1 MLQINN
7 FSVGIKEKIIVDS
20 LTLEI
25 GDGEVVG
32 LVGESG
38 SGKSMT
44 ALGIMGLLP
53 HTAEVMSGEI
63 LLDSENLLAKSAQE
77 MRNLRGRDISMI
89 FQEPMTSLNPT
100 MKVGKQLMEV
110 FAVHSDKYLKDEAK
124 NKVLEVLKSVGLNDS
139 QRVFDSYP
147 HELSGGMRQRAMIAM
162 AMLLRPKLLIADEPT
177 TALDVTIQAQ
187 ILKLITDLNK
197 ELGMGIMLITHDLG
211 VVAQTCQRVI
221 VMYLGHIVE
230 EGTVDDIFDRPLHPY
245 TIGLIKSIP
254 RMTTK
259 KGEKLYMIKGMVPQ
273 LSEVGSGC
281 RFASRCPYCT
291 EECKIHDPEL
301 RTVNETQKVCCL
313 HANEF

>member
-63 LLDSENLLAKSAQE
+63 LLDSRNLLAKSAQE

-110 FAVHSDKYLKDEAK
+110 FAVHSEKYLKGEAQ

-139 QRVFDSYP
+139 RRVFDSYP

-177 TALDVTIQAQ
+177 TALDVTVQKQ
-187 ILKLITDLNK
+187 ILDMLIELK
-197 ELGMGIMLITHDLG
+197 EREGGQKMSILFITHDLEL
-211 VVAQTCQRVI
+211 ARHFCDRI
-221 VMYLGHIVE
+221 AVMKDGAIVE
-230 EGTVDDIFDRPLHPY
+230 QGEAADR
-245 TIGLIKSIP
+245 KS
-254 RMTTK
+254 
-259 KGEKLYMIKGMVPQ
+259 V
-273 LSEVGSGC
+273 V
-281 RFASRCPYCT
+281 
-291 EECKIHDPEL
+291 
-301 RTVNETQKVCCL
+301 
-313 HANEF
+313 

>member
-63 LLDSENLLAKSAQE
+63 LLDSRNLLAKSAQE

-110 FAVHSDKYLKDEAK
+110 FAVHSEKYLKDEAQ

-139 QRVFDSYP
+139 RRVFDSYP

-177 TALDVTIQAQ
+177 TALDVTVQKQILDMLIELKEREEAILKMADSNQHLMFQTDLQGVQLAEVREKLAQ
-187 ILKLITDLNK
+187 IGDITDEEALKLVAEDEDMVMRKDDALDL
-197 ELGMGIMLITHDLG
+197 
-211 VVAQTCQRVI
+211 
-221 VMYLGHIVE
+221 VMRLCI
-230 EGTVDDIFDRPLHPY
+230 
-245 TIGLIKSIP
+245 
-254 RMTTK
+254 
-259 KGEKLYMIKGMVPQ
+259 
-273 LSEVGSGC
+273 
-281 RFASRCPYCT
+281 
-291 EECKIHDPEL
+291 
-301 RTVNETQKVCCL
+301 N
-313 HANEF
+313 

>member
-63 LLDSENLLAKSAQE
+63 LLDSRNLLAKSAQE

-110 FAVHSDKYLKDEAK
+110 FAVHSEKYL
-124 NKVLEVLKSVGLNDS
+124 S
-139 QRVFDSYP
+139 
-147 HELSGGMRQRAMIAM
+147 
-162 AMLLRPKLLIADEPT
+162 LI
-177 TALDVTIQAQ
+177 
-187 ILKLITDLNK
+187 
-197 ELGMGIMLITHDLG
+197 
-211 VVAQTCQRVI
+211 
-221 VMYLGHIVE
+221 HI
-230 EGTVDDIFDRPLHPY
+230 
-245 TIGLIKSIP
+245 
-254 RMTTK
+254 
-259 KGEKLYMIKGMVPQ
+259 
-273 LSEVGSGC
+273 
-281 RFASRCPYCT
+281 
-291 EECKIHDPEL
+291 
-301 RTVNETQKVCCL
+301 
-313 HANEF
+313 